1 MTQTSKKPASKKKE
15 NTTKKSNTYVV
26 GNNPDAK
33 LGAKIENLSIAIGAL
48 AKDGTNRFSDY
59 KYISN
64 EQMVTALRH
73 KCLEHGISIIPS
85 FDSYEEKEFT
95 SDKGKLTFRTIV
107 TMFYKII
114 DLETGHFE
122 ISKFVGA
129 EQDNG
134 GKSMQQ
140 AITQCTKYF
149 YFKLFNV
156 TSSEDKD
163 ADAHTNEIE
172 PPKPKEEKPKET
184 PVLSAE
190 QFKLAMESDAKG
202 IKATLDLLDAKKMKA
217 TANQRNKLKIQLETL
232 IK

>member
-1 MTQTSKKPASKKKE
+1 MTQTTGKESKK
-15 NTTKKSNTYVV
+15 NTTNKSNTYEV
-26 GNNPDAK
+26 GQNNDAK
-33 LGAKIENLSIAIGAL
+33 LGAKIERLSIAIGAL
-48 AKDGTNRFSDY
+48 AKDGNNSFSNY

-73 KCLEHGISIIPS
+73 KCLEYGISIIPS
-85 FDSYEEKEFT
+85 FDGYEEKEFM
-95 SDKGKLTFRTIV
+95 SDKGKLTIRTIV

-129 EQDNG
+129 EQDTG

-156 TSSEDKD
+156 SSQEDKD
-163 ADAHTNEIE
+163 ADAVTNEII
-172 PPKPKEEKPKET
+172 PPTPEPKET
-184 PVLSAE
+184 PILNAE
-190 QFKLAMESDAKG
+190 QFKLAMESDIKG
-202 IKATLDLLDAKKMKA
+202 IKATLDALESGKIKG
-217 TANQRNKLKIQLETL
+217 TANQRKALNNQLETL
-232 IK
+232 NK